1 MRVRGSREEKGE
13 GWDTATG
20 KAKGSARRAKE
31 GRARGTHSKPRARGT
46 KWGGTKGGNYGAR
59 TAVVVPPPARAAPPR
74 HGGPSLTDGGRDSAG
89 LGALGGKQA
98 LSGSPYPRLLV
109 WITTNCGKF

>member
-13 GWDTATG
+13 GWDMATG

-46 KWGGTKGGNYGAR
+46 KWGGDKGRQLRGKDSG
-59 TAVVVPPPARAAPPR
+59 
-74 HGGPSLTDGGRDSAG
+74 GGPSPSE
-89 LGALGGKQA
+89 
-98 LSGSPYPRLLV
+98 SSPSPSWWPLPH
-109 WITTNCGKF
+109 